1 MWQII
6 DTDSEIVSYV
16 YGTMH
21 VQNNAAFSFID
32 EVKRHIDSKPIFYGE
47 TNLDDLA
54 TMQVNVDMY
63 LLPDGKTLH
72 HYISDKRYL
81 KWRTRL
87 LKHFNIDL
95 NRLQHYI
102 PFFILS
108 SLQSGYLAAD
118 HNLPL
123 DKHLWDYA
131 VARGKMVKGIESADF
146 QYEVMKDISL
156 DDQFKMLKDFIAQPN
171 KFKRRI
177 ETLEALYKSQDIL
190 QLYRSTRDSLGSQR
204 RLLLTD
210 RNVKMSQTIL
220 ENRDQPSFY
229 TFGAAHL
236 AGDQGVLPLLKRG
249 GMRIFPIK
257 LS

>member
-1 MWQII
+1 
-6 DTDSEIVSYV
+6 
-16 YGTMH
+16 MH
-21 VQNNAAFSFID
+21 VQNNAAFTFID
-32 EVKRHIDSKPIFYGE
+32 HVKRYIDSKSIFYGE

-54 TMQVNVDMY
+54 AMQVEMDMY
-63 LLPDGKTLH
+63 LLPDGKSLH
-72 HYISDKRYL
+72 DYISEKRYL

-87 LKHFNIDL
+87 LKHFDIDL
-95 NRLQHYI
+95 NRFQHYI

-108 SLQSGYLAAD
+108 SLQTGYLEAD

-131 VARGKMVKGIESADF
+131 VARGKTVLGVESADF
-146 QYEVMKDISL
+146 QYSVMKNISL
-156 DDQFKMLKDFIAQPN
+156 DDQFKMLKEFIAQPN

-177 ETLEALYKSQDIL
+177 ETLETLYMEQDIL

-210 RNVKMSQTIL
+210 RNVQMSQTIL
-220 ENRDQPSFY
+220 QNRDQPSFY

-236 AGDQGVLPLLKRG
+236 AGNKGVLPLLKRG
-249 GMRIFPIK
+249 GLQISPINI
-257 LS
+257 S